1 MQAGGLQV
9 SKAKATLQS
18 EAGVEG
24 VSREALQVSEQGRI
38 SAGSKL
44 VLDKWMSRSVWL

>member
-18 EAGVEG
+18 KAGVEG
-24 VSREALQVSEQGRI
+24 LSREALQVSEWGRV
-38 SAGSKL
+38 SAEREL
-44 VLDKWMSRSVWL
+44 VLE